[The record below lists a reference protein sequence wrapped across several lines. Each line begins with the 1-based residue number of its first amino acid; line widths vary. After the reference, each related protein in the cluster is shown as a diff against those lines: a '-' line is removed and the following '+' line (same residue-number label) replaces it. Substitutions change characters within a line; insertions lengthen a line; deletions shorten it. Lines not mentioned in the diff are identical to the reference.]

1 MSKLSSHIL
10 MLDYDGTLAPFQSD
24 PALAIPYA
32 GVRDRLR
39 TARDC
44 SLGQI
49 VIISGRQAH
58 EVKRLLRVEKI
69 EIWGCHG
76 VERLTADG
84 TRSVMGLDNQ
94 TKRSLSVVRHSL
106 EAEGLIRFAES
117 KPTGY
122 AIHWRGLPPSEAK
135 DVEVGATKV
144 WEGLEEKSTLRKLNF
159 DGGIE
164 LCANV
169 MDKGDVVERIISGL
183 PQSHSVAYLGD
194 DITDEDAFRALDGRG
209 LGVLVRK
216 NSQTFSGARRD
227 KPPD

>member
-1 MSKLSSHIL
+1 MGISGDSTRSPSLQPIQRTPSALSEFFGQMSKLSSHIL

-76 VERLTADG
+76 VERLTA
-84 TRSVMGLDNQ
+84 
-94 TKRSLSVVRHSL
+94 
-106 EAEGLIRFAES
+106 
-117 KPTGY
+117 
-122 AIHWRGLPPSEAK
+122 
-135 DVEVGATKV
+135 
-144 WEGLEEKSTLRKLNF
+144 
-159 DGGIE
+159 
-164 LCANV
+164 
-169 MDKGDVVERIISGL
+169 
-183 PQSHSVAYLGD
+183 
-194 DITDEDAFRALDGRG
+194 
-209 LGVLVRK
+209 
-216 NSQTFSGARRD
+216 
-227 KPPD
+227 